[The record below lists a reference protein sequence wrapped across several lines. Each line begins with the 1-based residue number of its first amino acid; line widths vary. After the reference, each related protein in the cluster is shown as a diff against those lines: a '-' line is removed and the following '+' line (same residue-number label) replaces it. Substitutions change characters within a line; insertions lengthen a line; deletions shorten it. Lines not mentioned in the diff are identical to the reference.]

1 MAEEK
6 FFITPDSLRRDA
18 VAVARQLY
26 DAGYQPN
33 RIIGLWRG
41 GAPIGLYVHEALKVL
56 GVRADYIPVIT
67 RGYNEG
73 INNPLGRVIVQ
84 GIDSLAGMTRKQDSV
99 LVVDDVW
106 DSGRSIDAFF
116 QVFEAVTGDQFPT
129 VVRVAAVY
137 YKSGRNK
144 SQKKPDYFI
153 HETDRWLVFP
163 HEFSDCSPEEL
174 TQHFGTNIVDL
185 LK

>member
-1 MAEEK
+1 MTEEVQK
-6 FFITPDSLRRDA
+6 LFITPDSLRRDA

-41 GAPIGLYVHEALKVL
+41 CAPIGLYIHEALKVL

-67 RGYNEG
+67 RGYKDG
-73 INNPLGRVIVQ
+73 IDNPLARVVVQ
-84 GIDSLAGMTRKQDSV
+84 GIDSLAAMTRKQDAV

-116 QVFEAVTGDQFPT
+116 EVFKSVTGDQFPND
-129 VVRVAAVY
+129 VRAASVY
-137 YKSGRNK
+137 YKPGR
-144 SQKKPDYFI
+144 
-153 HETDRWLVFP
+153 
-163 HEFSDCSPEEL
+163 
-174 TQHFGTNIVDL
+174 
-185 LK
+185 